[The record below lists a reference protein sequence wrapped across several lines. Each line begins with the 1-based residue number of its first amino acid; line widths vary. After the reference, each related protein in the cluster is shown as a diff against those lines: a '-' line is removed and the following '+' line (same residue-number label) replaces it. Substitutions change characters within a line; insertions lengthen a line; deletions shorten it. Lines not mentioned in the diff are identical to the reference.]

1 MPDSILDG
9 ITVIDLTHIFSGPF
23 ASQMLGDLGAQVI
36 KIERIDGGDA
46 ARYYGLTGPEMS
58 VSGPFIAMN
67 RNKQSVAVDLSKP
80 EGREIVLTMI
90 DKADVVI
97 ENFRHGVMERWG
109 MGYEALSQ
117 RNPRLV
123 YCCISGFGRV
133 GSLASKGA
141 NDLVMQAYG
150 GLLSFTG
157 EPDRPPVRCGTA
169 ISDFSAGLNAVI
181 GVLGALLYRQRTG
194 LGQQVAT
201 SMLESQLAMMCYFFA
216 EYWQQG
222 IVPGPM
228 GTANRLG
235 MPNQAFPT
243 SDGYV
248 AITAAN
254 DRMFSRCCNA
264 LGIGELAD
272 QERFATL
279 ARRYENRA
287 ELVGLLSTATSAM
300 STEACV
306 AALEREG
313 VSCSAIRTVDQAA
326 QDPQLE
332 ALGAIFSVPTEYGG
346 TERAVGTPVHWSRTP
361 ATVRRP
367 VPRLGGG
374 TREVLVEFGYSE
386 ADVAHFLHEGLIA
399 EGEAAPA

>member
-1 MPDSILDG
+1 MPEAILEGMKVVDF
-9 ITVIDLTHIFSGPF
+9 THIFSGPF
-23 ASQMLGDLGAQVI
+23 ASQMLGDLGADVV

-46 ARYYGLTGPEMS
+46 ARYYGLTDPSMKL
-58 VSGPFIAMN
+58 SGPFVALN
-67 RNKQSVAVDLSKP
+67 RNKRSVAVDLTRSA
-80 EGREIVLTMI
+80 GREIVMTMI
-90 DKADVVI
+90 DSADVVI
-97 ENFRHGVMERWG
+97 ENFRHGVMQRWG
-109 MGYEALSQ
+109 MDYAALSI

-133 GSLASKGA
+133 GKLATKGA

-157 EPDRPPVRCGTA
+157 EPGRPPVRCGTA
-169 ISDFSAGLNAVI
+169 ISDFSAGLNAVL
-181 GVLGALLYRQRTG
+181 GVLGALLHRERTG
-194 LGQQVAT
+194 LGQQVET

-254 DRMFSRCCNA
+254 DRMFRRCCEE
-264 LGIGELAD
+264 LGVGHLAD
-272 QERFATL
+272 EERFSTL
-279 ARRYENRA
+279 AHRYENREA
-287 ELVGLLSTATSAM
+287 LVELLSAATS
-300 STEACV
+300 SKTTEECV
-306 AALEREG
+306 AALERGG
-313 VSCSAIRTVDQAA
+313 VSCSAIRTVAEAA
-326 QDPQLE
+326 EDPQLS
-332 ALGAIFSVPTEYGG
+332 ALGAVATVPTQYGG

-361 ATVRRP
+361 PTVRRP

-374 TREVLVEFGYSE
+374 TREVLLESGYCE
-386 ADVAHFLHEGLIA
+386 ADIERFLEEGLISVG
-399 EGEAAPA
+399 GEDLT